1 MKNYIYLM
9 RLNKPTG
16 FLLLFWPCSWGMA
29 YNLNF
34 LPISSQWFY
43 YLFLFFAGSILMR
56 SAGCIY
62 NDIVDKEIDKKVER
76 TKNRPLASGKINL
89 RNAWILILILCFLSL
104 IILFQLNNKT
114 ILFGLSVIFIVLLY
128 PFAKRF
134 TYWPQLILGIV
145 FNFGIILSWLSL
157 NENFISGIILLY
169 LSGIMWTV
177 GYDTIYALQDV
188 VDDKKIGVKSL
199 ALLLDKKTYQ
209 FLYIIYTAQIFLL
222 ISSLLLANNFSV
234 ILFLLSIP
242 YLLIL
247 RKIYLMKNLKNYLE
261 VFQFNNYFGF
271 LILLI
276 LLSVSIYN

>member
-76 TKNRPLASGKINL
+76 TKNRPLAAGKINL

-104 IILFQLNNKT
+104 IILFQFNNKT

-222 ISSLLLANNFSV
+222 ISSLLLVSNFSA

-276 LLSVSIYN
+276 LLSVRIYN

>member
-76 TKNRPLASGKINL
+76 TKNRPLAAGKINL

-104 IILFQLNNKT
+104 IILFQFNNKT
-114 ILFGLSVIFIVLLY
+114 ILFGLSVIIIVLLY

-157 NENFISGIILLY
+157 NENFITGIVLLY

-209 FLYIIYTAQIFLL
+209 FLYIIYSVQIFLL
-222 ISSLLLANNFSV
+222 ISSLLLADNFSV

-276 LLSVSIYN
+276 LLSVRIYN

>member
-76 TKNRPLASGKINL
+76 TKNRPLAAGKINL

-104 IILFQLNNKT
+104 IILFQFNNKT

-209 FLYIIYTAQIFLL
+209 FLYIIYSVQIFLL
-222 ISSLLLANNFSV
+222 ISSLLLADNFSV

-276 LLSVSIYN
+276 LLSVRIYN

>member
-9 RLNKPTG
+9 RLDKPTG

-29 YNLNF
+29 YNLNY
-34 LPISSQWFY
+34 LQISYQWFY
-43 YLFLFFAGSILMR
+43 FLFLFFVGSILMR

-76 TKNRPLASGKINL
+76 TKNRPLASGKVSL
-89 RNAWILILILCFLSL
+89 RNAWILILTLCFLSL
-104 IILFQLNNKT
+104 IILFQFNIKT
-114 ILFGLSVIFIVLLY
+114 IFFSLSIIFIVLLY

-134 TYWPQLILGIV
+134 TYWPQLILGVV
-145 FNFGIILSWLSL
+145 FNFGILLSWLSL
-157 NENFISGIILLY
+157 NESFITGIILLY
-169 LSGIMWTV
+169 LSGIFWTV
-177 GYDTIYALQDV
+177 GYDTIYALQDI

-199 ALLLDKKTYQ
+199 ALLLDKKIYQ
-209 FLYIIYTAQIFLL
+209 FLYLIYTVQILL
-222 ISSLLLANNFSV
+222 VISSLLLANNFSE

-261 VFQFNNYFGF
+261 VFQYNNYFGF

-276 LLSVSIYN
+276 LLSVGIFN

>member
-34 LPISSQWFY
+34 LPISYQWFY

-157 NENFISGIILLY
+157 NENFMTGIILLY

-199 ALLLDKKTYQ
+199 ALLFDKKTYQ

-222 ISSLLLANNFSV
+222 ISSLLLVNNFSV

-276 LLSVSIYN
+276 ILSVRIYN

>member
-9 RLNKPTG
+9 RLDKPTG

-29 YNLNF
+29 YNLNY
-34 LPISSQWFY
+34 LQISYQWFY
-43 YLFLFFAGSILMR
+43 FLFLFFVGSILMR

-76 TKNRPLASGKINL
+76 TKNRPLASGKVSL
-89 RNAWILILILCFLSL
+89 RNAWILILTLCFLSL
-104 IILFQLNNKT
+104 IILFQFNIKT
-114 ILFGLSVIFIVLLY
+114 IFFSLSIIFIVLLY

-145 FNFGIILSWLSL
+145 FNFGILLSWLSL
-157 NENFISGIILLY
+157 NDSFIIGIILLY
-169 LSGIMWTV
+169 LSGIFWTV
-177 GYDTIYALQDV
+177 GYDTIYALQDI

-199 ALLLDKKTYQ
+199 ALLLDKKIYQ
-209 FLYIIYTAQIFLL
+209 FLYLIYTVQILL
-222 ISSLLLANNFSV
+222 VISSLLLANNFSE

-247 RKIYLMKNLKNYLE
+247 RKIYLMRNSKNYLE
-261 VFQFNNYFGF
+261 VFQYNNYFGF

-276 LLSVSIYN
+276 LLSVGIFN

>member
-76 TKNRPLASGKINL
+76 TKNRPLAAGKINL

-104 IILFQLNNKT
+104 IILFQFNNKT
-114 ILFGLSVIFIVLLY
+114 ILFGLSVIIIVLLY

-157 NENFISGIILLY
+157 NENFKSGIILLY

-222 ISSLLLANNFSV
+222 IFSLLLASNFSA

-276 LLSVSIYN
+276 LLSVRIYN

>member
-76 TKNRPLASGKINL
+76 TKNRPLAAGKINL

-104 IILFQLNNKT
+104 IILFQFNNKT
-114 ILFGLSVIFIVLLY
+114 ILFGLSVIIIVLLY

-157 NENFISGIILLY
+157 NENFITGIILLY

-209 FLYIIYTAQIFLL
+209 FLYIIYSVQIFLL
-222 ISSLLLANNFSV
+222 ISSLLLVSNFSA

-276 LLSVSIYN
+276 LLSVRIYN

>member
-43 YLFLFFAGSILMR
+43 FLFLFFAGSILMR

-76 TKNRPLASGKINL
+76 TKNRPLAAGKINL

-104 IILFQLNNKT
+104 IILFQFNNKT

-276 LLSVSIYN
+276 LLSVRIYN

>member
-76 TKNRPLASGKINL
+76 TKNRPLASGKISL

-157 NENFISGIILLY
+157 NENFMTGIILLY

-199 ALLLDKKTYQ
+199 ALLFDKKTYQ

-222 ISSLLLANNFSV
+222 ISSLLLVNNFSV

>member
-76 TKNRPLASGKINL
+76 TKNRPLAAGKINL

-104 IILFQLNNKT
+104 IILFQFNNKT
-114 ILFGLSVIFIVLLY
+114 ILFGLSVIIIVLLY

-157 NENFISGIILLY
+157 NENFITGIILLY

-222 ISSLLLANNFSV
+222 ISSLLLVNNFSV

-276 LLSVSIYN
+276 LLSVRIYN

>member
-76 TKNRPLASGKINL
+76 TKNRPLATGKINL

-104 IILFQLNNKT
+104 IILFQFNNKT

-157 NENFISGIILLY
+157 NENVITGIILLY

-188 VDDKKIGVKSL
+188 VDDKKIGIKSL

-222 ISSLLLANNFSV
+222 ISSLLLASNFSA

-276 LLSVSIYN
+276 LLSVRIYN

>member
-199 ALLLDKKTYQ
+199 ALLLDKKTYK

-222 ISSLLLANNFSV
+222 ISSLLLVNNFSV

>member
-29 YNLNF
+29 YNLNY
-34 LPISSQWFY
+34 LHISYQWFY

-76 TKNRPLASGKINL
+76 TKNRPLATGKINL

-104 IILFQLNNKT
+104 IILFQFNNKT
-114 ILFGLSVIFIVLLY
+114 ILFGLSVIIIVLLY

-209 FLYIIYTAQIFLL
+209 FLYIIYSVQIFLL
-222 ISSLLLANNFSV
+222 ISSLLLADNFSV

-276 LLSVSIYN
+276 LLSVRIYN

>member
-29 YNLNF
+29 YNLNY

-76 TKNRPLASGKINL
+76 TKNRPLATGKINL
-89 RNAWILILILCFLSL
+89 RDAWILILILCFLSL
-104 IILFQLNNKT
+104 IILFQFNNKT

-157 NENFISGIILLY
+157 NENFITGIILLY

-276 LLSVSIYN
+276 LLSVRIYN

>member
-76 TKNRPLASGKINL
+76 TKNRPLATGKINL

-104 IILFQLNNKT
+104 IILFQFNNKT

-157 NENFISGIILLY
+157 NENFITGIILLY

-222 ISSLLLANNFSV
+222 ISSLLLADNFSA

-276 LLSVSIYN
+276 LLSVRIYN

>member
-34 LPISSQWFY
+34 LPISYQWFY

-157 NENFISGIILLY
+157 NENFMTGIILLY

-222 ISSLLLANNFSV
+222 ISSLLLVNNFSV

>member
-34 LPISSQWFY
+34 LPISYQWFY

-76 TKNRPLASGKINL
+76 TKNRPLATGKINL

-276 LLSVSIYN
+276 LLSVRIYN

>member
-1 MKNYIYLM
+1 M

-16 FLLLFWPCSWGMA
+16 FLVLFWPCSWGMA
-29 YNLNF
+29 YNLNY

-76 TKNRPLASGKINL
+76 TKNRPLANGKINL
-89 RNAWILILILCFLSL
+89 RDAWILILILCFLSL
-104 IILFQLNNKT
+104 IILFQFNNKT

-157 NENFISGIILLY
+157 NENFITGIILLY

-276 LLSVSIYN
+276 LLSVRIYN

>member
-1 MKNYIYLM
+1 MNNYIYLM
-9 RLNKPTG
+9 RLDKPTG

-29 YNLNF
+29 YNLNY
-34 LPISSQWFY
+34 LQISYQWFY
-43 YLFLFFAGSILMR
+43 FLFLFFVGSILMR

-76 TKNRPLASGKINL
+76 TKNRPLASGKVSL
-89 RNAWILILILCFLSL
+89 RNAWILILTLCFLSL
-104 IILFQLNNKT
+104 IILFQFNIKT
-114 ILFGLSVIFIVLLY
+114 IFFSLSIIFIVLLY

-145 FNFGIILSWLSL
+145 FNFGILLSWLSL
-157 NENFISGIILLY
+157 NESFIIGIILLY
-169 LSGIMWTV
+169 LSGIFWTV
-177 GYDTIYALQDV
+177 GYDTIYALQDI

-199 ALLLDKKTYQ
+199 ALLLDKKIYQ
-209 FLYIIYTAQIFLL
+209 FLYLIYTVQILL
-222 ISSLLLANNFSV
+222 VISSLLLANNFSE

-247 RKIYLMKNLKNYLE
+247 RKIYLMRNSKNYLE
-261 VFQFNNYFGF
+261 VFQYNNYFGF

-276 LLSVSIYN
+276 LLSVGIFN

>member
-104 IILFQLNNKT
+104 IILFQFNNKT

-209 FLYIIYTAQIFLL
+209 FLYIIYSVQIFLL
-222 ISSLLLANNFSV
+222 ISSLLLADNFSV

-276 LLSVSIYN
+276 LLSVRIYN

>member
-199 ALLLDKKTYQ
+199 ALLLDKKKYK

>member
-104 IILFQLNNKT
+104 IILFQFNNKT

-157 NENFISGIILLY
+157 NENFITGIILLY

-209 FLYIIYTAQIFLL
+209 FLYIIYSVQIFLL
-222 ISSLLLANNFSV
+222 ISSLLLADNFSV

-276 LLSVSIYN
+276 LLSVRIYN

>member
-34 LPISSQWFY
+34 LPISYQWFY

-157 NENFISGIILLY
+157 NENFMTGIILLY

>member
-34 LPISSQWFY
+34 LPISYQWFY

-157 NENFISGIILLY
+157 NENFMTGIILLY

-199 ALLLDKKTYQ
+199 ALLFDKKTYQ

-222 ISSLLLANNFSV
+222 ISSLLLVNNFSV

-276 LLSVSIYN
+276 LLSVRIYN

>member
-209 FLYIIYTAQIFLL
+209 FLYIIYSVQIFLL
-222 ISSLLLANNFSV
+222 ISSLLLADNFSV

-276 LLSVSIYN
+276 LLSVRIYN

>member
-1 MKNYIYLM
+1 MRNYIYLM

-29 YNLNF
+29 YNLNYF
-34 LPISSQWFY
+34 PISSQWFY

-56 SAGCIY
+56 SAGCVY

-76 TKNRPLASGKINL
+76 TKNRPLASGKVNL

-104 IILFQLNNKT
+104 VILFQFNNKT
-114 ILFGLSVIFIVLLY
+114 ILFGLSIIFIVLLY

-134 TYWPQLILGIV
+134 TYWPQLILGII

-157 NENFISGIILLY
+157 NENFITGIILLY
-169 LSGIMWTV
+169 LSGILWTV

-276 LLSVSIYN
+276 LLSVRIYN

>member
-9 RLNKPTG
+9 RLDKPTG

-29 YNLNF
+29 YNLNY
-34 LPISSQWFY
+34 LHISYQWFY
-43 YLFLFFAGSILMR
+43 FLFLFFVGSILMR

-76 TKNRPLASGKINL
+76 TKNRPLASGKVSL
-89 RNAWILILILCFLSL
+89 RNAWILILTLCFLSL
-104 IILFQLNNKT
+104 IILFQFNIKT
-114 ILFGLSVIFIVLLY
+114 IFFSLSIIFIVLLY

-145 FNFGIILSWLSL
+145 FNFGILLSWLSL
-157 NENFISGIILLY
+157 NESFIIGIILLY
-169 LSGIMWTV
+169 LSGIFWTV
-177 GYDTIYALQDV
+177 GYDTIYALQDI

-199 ALLLDKKTYQ
+199 ALLLDKKIYQ
-209 FLYIIYTAQIFLL
+209 FLYIIYTVQILMI
-222 ISSLLLANNFSV
+222 ISSLLLANNFSE

-247 RKIYLMKNLKNYLE
+247 RKIYLMRNSKNYLE
-261 VFQFNNYFGF
+261 VFQYNNYFGF

-276 LLSVSIYN
+276 LLSVGIFN

>member
-9 RLNKPTG
+9 RLDKPTG

-29 YNLNF
+29 YNLNY
-34 LPISSQWFY
+34 LHISYQWFY
-43 YLFLFFAGSILMR
+43 FLFLFFVGSILMR

-76 TKNRPLASGKINL
+76 TKNRPLASGKVSL
-89 RNAWILILILCFLSL
+89 RNAWILILTLCFLSL
-104 IILFQLNNKT
+104 IILFQFNIKT
-114 ILFGLSVIFIVLLY
+114 IFFGLSIIFIVLLY

-145 FNFGIILSWLSL
+145 FNFGILLSWLSL
-157 NENFISGIILLY
+157 NDSFIIGIILLY
-169 LSGIMWTV
+169 LSGIFWTV
-177 GYDTIYALQDV
+177 GYDTIYALQDI

-199 ALLLDKKTYQ
+199 ALLLDKKIYQ
-209 FLYIIYTAQIFLL
+209 FLYLIYTVQILL
-222 ISSLLLANNFSV
+222 VISSLLLANNFSE

-247 RKIYLMKNLKNYLE
+247 RKIYLMRNSKNYLE
-261 VFQFNNYFGF
+261 VFQYNNYFGF

-276 LLSVSIYN
+276 LLSVGIFN

>member
-43 YLFLFFAGSILMR
+43 YLFLFFEGSILMR

-76 TKNRPLASGKINL
+76 TKNRPLATGKINL

-104 IILFQLNNKT
+104 IILFQFNNKT

-157 NENFISGIILLY
+157 NENFITGIVLLY

-222 ISSLLLANNFSV
+222 ISSLLLASNFSA

-276 LLSVSIYN
+276 LLSVRIYN

>member
-9 RLNKPTG
+9 RLDKPTG

-29 YNLNF
+29 YNLNY
-34 LPISSQWFY
+34 LQISYQWFY
-43 YLFLFFAGSILMR
+43 FLFLFFVGSILMR

-76 TKNRPLASGKINL
+76 TKNRPLASGKVSL
-89 RNAWILILILCFLSL
+89 RNAWILILTLCFLSL
-104 IILFQLNNKT
+104 IILFQFNIKT
-114 ILFGLSVIFIVLLY
+114 IFFSLSIIFIVLLY

-145 FNFGIILSWLSL
+145 FNFGILLSWLSL
-157 NENFISGIILLY
+157 NESFITGIILLY
-169 LSGIMWTV
+169 LSGIFWTL
-177 GYDTIYALQDV
+177 GYDTIYALQDI

-199 ALLLDKKTYQ
+199 ALLLDKKIYQ
-209 FLYIIYTAQIFLL
+209 FLYLIYTVQILL
-222 ISSLLLANNFSV
+222 VISSLLLANNFSE

-247 RKIYLMKNLKNYLE
+247 RKIYLMRNSKNYLE
-261 VFQFNNYFGF
+261 VFQYNNYFGF

-276 LLSVSIYN
+276 LLSVGIFN

>member
-157 NENFISGIILLY
+157 NENFMTGIILLY

-199 ALLLDKKTYQ
+199 ALLFDKKTYQ

-222 ISSLLLANNFSV
+222 ISSLLLVNNFSV

>member
-1 MKNYIYLM
+1 M

-76 TKNRPLASGKINL
+76 TKNRPLAAGKINL

-104 IILFQLNNKT
+104 IILFQFNNKT

-157 NENFISGIILLY
+157 NENFITGIILLY

-209 FLYIIYTAQIFLL
+209 FLYIIYSVQIFLL
-222 ISSLLLANNFSV
+222 ISSLLLADNFSV

-276 LLSVSIYN
+276 LLSVRIYN

>member
-9 RLNKPTG
+9 RLDKPTG

-29 YNLNF
+29 YNLNY
-34 LPISSQWFY
+34 LQISYQWFY
-43 YLFLFFAGSILMR
+43 FLFLFFVGSILMR

-76 TKNRPLASGKINL
+76 TKNRPLASGKVSL
-89 RNAWILILILCFLSL
+89 RNAWILILTLCFLSL
-104 IILFQLNNKT
+104 IILFQFNIKT
-114 ILFGLSVIFIVLLY
+114 IFFSLSIIFIVLLY

-145 FNFGIILSWLSL
+145 FNFGILLSWLSL
-157 NENFISGIILLY
+157 NDSFIIGIILLY
-169 LSGIMWTV
+169 LSGIFWTV
-177 GYDTIYALQDV
+177 GYDTIYALQDI

-199 ALLLDKKTYQ
+199 ALLLDKKIYQ
-209 FLYIIYTAQIFLL
+209 FLYLIYTVQILL
-222 ISSLLLANNFSV
+222 VISSLLLANNFSV

-247 RKIYLMKNLKNYLE
+247 RKIYLMRNSKNYLE
-261 VFQFNNYFGF
+261 VFQYNNYFGF

-276 LLSVSIYN
+276 LLSVGIFN

>member
-76 TKNRPLASGKINL
+76 TKNRPLAAGKINL

-104 IILFQLNNKT
+104 IILFQFNNKT

-157 NENFISGIILLY
+157 NENFITGIILLY

-199 ALLLDKKTYQ
+199 ALFT
-209 FLYIIYTAQIFLL
+209 
-222 ISSLLLANNFSV
+222 
-234 ILFLLSIP
+234 
-242 YLLIL
+242 
-247 RKIYLMKNLKNYLE
+247 
-261 VFQFNNYFGF
+261 
-271 LILLI
+271 
-276 LLSVSIYN
+276 